1 MQKMLSVFFAIIWDY
16 FNLTLARQHD
26 TIPIIQRKL
35 MDRKED
41 TVRILDVMQKV
52 DNYLYITATLK
63 DVAEFM
69 LDTRNNTIPIGD
81 KEGKLVG
88 VFTRGA
94 FLQLIVEESPLET
107 PIAPYMIKDVRS
119 LPADMKIEAAGIH
132 NSPFGTGIV
141 VDEENKIVGLL
152 TQRDL
157 VLALSKSTM
166 DLREQMEVILSVNNS
181 EYSALEEGAG
191 ARPAKISERAQYVW
205 EDIIT
210 RDSGMKQ
217 LINNAAKAAK
227 KKTSVLLRGES
238 GTGKEMFAH
247 AIHHSSNRS
256 EGPFILINCASI
268 PEHLLESELFGY
280 VSGAFTGAEKGGK
293 TGKWEAA
300 HGGTLFLDEIGE
312 MSLALQAKLLRVIEG
327 KGFFRLG
334 SNEQVHVDVRVI
346 SATNAPLEEMIHKK
360 TFREDL
366 FYRLNV
372 ISFTLPALRNRKT
385 DIPILAHVMIKHL
398 NHILETT
405 ITGMDEEVVERL
417 NEYRWPGNIR
427 ELRNALERAMV
438 MRDNGKI
445 SVEDLPEYLQNKQ
458 PFKRNSIRVIQEIE
472 KEEIENALTKTGG
485 NKTKAARI
493 LGMSRS
499 VLYEKLKKHQT

>member
-1 MQKMLSVFFAIIWDY
+1 M
-16 FNLTLARQHD
+16 
-26 TIPIIQRKL
+26 
-35 MDRKED
+35 
-41 TVRILDVMQKV
+41 RIYDVMQPI
-52 DNYLYITATLK
+52 DRYLYNTATLK
-63 DVAEFM
+63 DAAEFM
-69 LDTRNNTIPIGD
+69 LATRYNTIPIGD
-81 KEGKLVG
+81 HEGKLAG

-94 FLQLIVEESPLET
+94 FLQLIVEESPLDT
-107 PIAPYMIKDVRS
+107 PIASYIIKDVQS

-141 VDEENKIVGLL
+141 VDEENKIKGLL

-166 DLREQMEVILSVNNS
+166 DLREQMEVILRVNKS
-181 EYSALEEGAG
+181 EYSALEEG
-191 ARPAKISERAQYVW
+191 RPGRINEKAQYVW

-210 RDSGMKQ
+210 RDAGLKQ
-217 LINNAAKAAK
+217 LIEHAEKAAK

-256 EGPFILINCASI
+256 KGPFIVINCASI

-280 VSGAFTGAEKGGK
+280 VSGAFTGADKGGK

-334 SNEQVHVDVRVI
+334 SNEQIQVDVRLL
-346 SATNAPLEEMIHKK
+346 SATNAPLEEMIRNK

-366 FYRLNV
+366 FYRLSV
-372 ISFTLPALRNRKT
+372 ISFTLPPLRNRKT
-385 DIPILAHVMIKHL
+385 DIPILAHVMINQL
-398 NHILETT
+398 NHLLETT
-405 ITGMDEEVVERL
+405 ISGMEEEVVERL
-417 NEYRWPGNIR
+417 YEYNWPGNIR
-427 ELRNALERAMV
+427 ELRNVLERAMV
-438 MRDNGKI
+438 MRENGKI
-445 SVEDLPEYLQNKQ
+445 SIKDLPEYLQNKQ
-458 PFKRNSIRVIQEIE
+458 PFIRDSVQAIQDIE
-472 KEEIENALTKTGG
+472 RKEIENALMKTGG

-493 LGMSRS
+493 LGISRS
-499 VLYEKLKKHQT
+499 VLYEKLKKHQM